1 MAPALLFGL
10 RLWGAVSLALYVAF
24 WLELDNAVWAGTT
37 AAIVCQPS
45 LGASLRKG
53 WFRLIGTVVGAAMI
67 VALSAYF
74 PQQRLGFFLSLALW
88 GAACGLV
95 ATLLRNF
102 AAYSAALAG
111 YTAVIIA
118 SDELGAVGGTNG
130 DVFMLAVTRASE
142 ISIGIVCAG
151 VVLASTDFGGA
162 RRRLARQ
169 LAAIS
174 AELTRKF
181 SDSLLLVGPAQ
192 AQTRPIRRDLLRR
205 VIALDPVID
214 EALGESSELRNRSP
228 ILWGAVNGLFAALSS
243 WQMAALHL
251 ELMPSEP
258 GQSEAEAV
266 RGNLPQEPPLALRR
280 GEADHVRQTF
290 AAAARRLIAL
300 PARAPSARLLAD
312 QAAEVLDGVSR
323 MLEGLVLLV
332 DGGARRGRRHPAPGL
347 RVPDWLPALVNA
359 LRVFLAIGLIVLFWI
374 LSAWPSGGL
383 AMTFTAIIVIL
394 FAPRADQ
401 AYAIAMM
408 FMVGSILT
416 VALAGVV
423 KFAIL
428 PGFSTFASF
437 SLALGLVLVPA
448 GVLLARSW
456 QTGVVTGVTVSFVPL
471 LSPANQ
477 MTYDLQGFFN
487 TALAIVV
494 GIGVGA
500 MSFRLLPPLPP
511 AMRAR
516 RLLMLSL
523 RDLRR
528 LAAGRV
534 RWRSEDWKTLN
545 YSRLAVLPVEAQPLQ
560 RAQLLAALSLGS
572 EILRLR
578 RVARRFDLETELNP
592 AFAAVARGDSALARE
607 HLAVL
612 DHRLAMSSPTGPGAA
627 IRLRGRGRILAIS
640 ELLGQHSEYFDLRAA
655 R

>member
-1 MAPALLFGL
+1 MSRTKAWVPSPFRGDGALAERLASAWLSMSPALLFGL
-10 RLWGAVSLALYVAF
+10 RLWGAVCLALYVAF
-24 WLELDNAVWAGTT
+24 WLELDNAFWAGTT

-53 WFRLIGTVVGAAMI
+53 WFRMIGTVVGAAAI
-67 VALSAYF
+67 VVLSAYF
-74 PQQRLGFFLSLALW
+74 PQQRVGFLLSLALW
-88 GAACGLV
+88 GAVCGLT

-111 YTAVIIA
+111 CTAVIIA

-142 ISIGIVCAG
+142 ISIGIVSAG
-151 VVLASTDFGGA
+151 VVLAGTDFGGA
-162 RRRLARQ
+162 RRRLAGQ

-174 AELTRKF
+174 AEITQKF
-181 SDSLLLVGPAQ
+181 SDTFLLVGPKQ
-192 AQTRPIRRDLLRR
+192 AETRPVRRDLLRR

-214 EALGESSELRNRSP
+214 EALGEASELRNNSP

-251 ELMPSEP
+251 ELMPSDQ
-258 GQSEAEAV
+258 GRVEAEAV
-266 RGNLPQEPPLALRR
+266 QRRLPQRPPTGLRR
-280 GEADHVRQTF
+280 GEAARLCQTY

-300 PARAPSARLLAD
+300 PVHAPSPRLLAD
-312 QAAEVLDGVSR
+312 QAAEVLGGISR

-332 DGGARRGRRHPAPGL
+332 DGAAGPGRRHLARGL

-359 LRVFLAIGLIVLFWI
+359 LRVFLAIGMVVLFWI
-374 LSAWPSGGL
+374 VTAWPSGGL

-416 VALAGVV
+416 VAFAAIV
-423 KFAIL
+423 KFAVL
-428 PGFSTFASF
+428 PGFSSFPSF

-477 MTYDLQGFFN
+477 MTYDLQEFFN

-500 MSFRLLPPLPP
+500 MSFRLPATAGSAGPP
-511 AMRAR
+511 APDARAC
-516 RLLMLSL
+516 
-523 RDLRR
+523 
-528 LAAGRV
+528 AICAG
-534 RWRSEDWKTLN
+534 S
-545 YSRLAVLPVEAQPLQ
+545 P
-560 RAQLLAALSLGS
+560 RA
-572 EILRLR
+572 
-578 RVARRFDLETELNP
+578 
-592 AFAAVARGDSALARE
+592 AFAGGRR
-607 HLAVL
+607 
-612 DHRLAMSSPTGPGAA
+612 TGRP
-627 IRLRGRGRILAIS
+627 
-640 ELLGQHSEYFDLRAA
+640 
-655 R
+655 